1 MPRKKMQVTSLLAA
15 AMIGLPAILTA
26 QSAAGQ

>member
-1 MPRKKMQVTSLLAA
+1 MPRKTNQMTSLLAA

-26 QSAAGQ
+26 QSASGG